1 MAEATT
7 SVNITP
13 QMMADAFWDMGTDE
27 QAEFFAAL
35 NKVIQHDLAT
45 KPKSW
50 AWGLG
55 ELQWYHLG
63 DTLNQNKDARE
74 MLMAMAAPL
83 YLNTLRH
90 AERSW

>member
-13 QMMADAFWDMGTDE
+13 QMMADAFWEMGTDE

-35 NKVIQHDLAT
+35 NKVVRHDHAT

-55 ELQWYHLG
+55 ELQWYYLG
-63 DTLNQNKDARE
+63 DTLHQNKDARE

-90 AERSW
+90 AEQS